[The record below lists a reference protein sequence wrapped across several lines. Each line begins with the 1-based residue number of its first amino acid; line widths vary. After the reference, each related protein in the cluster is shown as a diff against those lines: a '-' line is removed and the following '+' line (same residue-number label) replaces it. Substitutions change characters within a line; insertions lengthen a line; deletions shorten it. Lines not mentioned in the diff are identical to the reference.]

1 MGRPNCVLPLNAEA
15 LAWEKEEDTTQ
26 VGKITERE
34 VISNRARCLCL
45 WSSGHSMRFFK
56 DVSYFFFSP
65 KGKSGLKGKVCHI
78 GLPPHLEHAEEVELE
93 MRRGGRGQAK

>member
-56 DVSYFFFSP
+56 IKHRLWSAGLLEGEGQCGNMEAGAAQLKP
-65 KGKSGLKGKVCHI
+65 K
-78 GLPPHLEHAEEVELE
+78 A
-93 MRRGGRGQAK
+93 